1 MRLDVGVLRAEQ
13 FFDAVDCQLFDN
25 IDVFAAAVVAFARI
39 AFGVFVG
46 QLRTLCLHHG
56 AADVVFRGN
65 QLDVVLLALVF
76 LGNGCCQIGVVLCE
90 GNAF

>member
-1 MRLDVGVLRAEQ
+1 MDVGVLRAEQ
-13 FFDAVDCQLFDN
+13 FFDAVNRQLFDN
-25 IDVFAAAVVAFARI
+25 IDVFAAAVVAFAGV

-46 QLRTLCLHHG
+46 QLGTLRFHYG

-76 LGNGCCQIGVVLCE
+76 LGNGCCQIGVILCE